1 MNADEPCPLPE
12 DPSLAEAAAALRD
25 SGHWGFV
32 VDDRW
37 RLVYMTDELRLSFGA
52 QVEMVP
58 IALGEHFF
66 GPHQVEVARA
76 WPFGPNMAALYSL
89 MLRAL
94 GAWVLAD
101 TPGGAEELR
110 ALVDETLKDDV
121 GGLRGGDPAA
131 LAGTAG
137 ATALFGSRQDIPTV
151 GFRIREPSGRL
162 AGTAVITKP
171 AAGMSAISTM
181 VSMADPRHL
190 ERASRVVQAGR
201 RPAAVLF
208 ADLEGSSPLAR
219 RLSTAGYFALGRRL
233 VRAADQSVI
242 DADGIVGRHVGDG
255 VAAFFLAEI
264 TGSES
269 AAARSCIAAVRALRA
284 SLAAVAER
292 SGLAPDDVVLRFG
305 LHWAA
310 TAYVGS
316 VTTGGRAEVTA
327 LGDEVNEAARIEA
340 CAGGGLALASKALI
354 ERLSPEDARSL
365 DLDPDRVTYTMLADL
380 PGATEK
386 ARRDAPA
393 IAVCEV

>member
-1 MNADEPCPLPE
+1 MEAGEPCALPE
-12 DPSLAEAAAALRD
+12 DPALAEAAAALRD
-25 SGHWGFV
+25 AGHWGWV

-52 QVEMVP
+52 QVELVP

-66 GPHQVEVARA
+66 GPRQVEMARA
-76 WPFGPNMAALYSL
+76 WPFGPNIAALYSM
-89 MLRAL
+89 MLRAV
-94 GAWVLAD
+94 GGWVLAD
-101 TPGGAEELR
+101 TPGGGAELR
-110 ALVDETLKDDV
+110 GLVDES
-121 GGLRGGDPAA
+121 LRAVVDELRPTDAA
-131 LAGTAG
+131 AVSGMAG
-137 ATALFGSRQDIPTV
+137 ATALYGSRMDVPTV

-162 AGTAVITKP
+162 AGSAVITKP
-171 AAGMSAISTM
+171 AAGMAAISTM

-201 RPAAVLF
+201 RPAAILF

-242 DADGIVGRHVGDG
+242 DAGGIVGRHVGDG

-264 TGSES
+264 AGSES
-269 AAARSCIAAVRALRA
+269 AAARSCIAAVRALRE

-292 SGLAPDDVVLRFG
+292 TDLAADDVVLRFG

-310 TAYVGS
+310 TAYVGA

-340 CAGGGLALASKALI
+340 CAGGGLALASKSLI
-354 ERLSPEDARSL
+354 ERLSPDDAGSL
-365 DLDPDRVTYTMLADL
+365 EVDPDRLTYTMLADL
-380 PGATEK
+380 PGAPEK